1 MVKNINA
8 FNSFL
13 CITLPKCCKDLKPT
27 KVLGGN
33 VLNLQKLMVKDCKLW
48 RDPKWSDLNWDSKKN
63 TSEHWIFKSWTCSN
77 PGSGTCIAAE
87 DEFLLKSSIFNWH
100 WTLVSALHSHL
111 ASIWG
116 QILEAKVHTRKRPPM
131 SLIFQTV
138 AMLEPKR
145 WEIVSIEVVLAFKRV
160 SPSKNSSHHYFTS
173 NHHTKSVTK
182 YQQFH
187 EIVVVGGF
195 FSFLCFFSS
204 HDQQQPVAKLSLTPS
219 WRLLVIGL
227 SWPGG
232 SLTFFETRAAVTDQT
247 QPDQPSS
254 ALARSPTIT
263 STPGAPPTTIR
274 CVTYSLGR

>member
-1 MVKNINA
+1 MHLNLFIC
-8 FNSFL
+8 L
-13 CITLPKCCKDLKPT
+13 TLPKCCKDLKPT

-87 DEFLLKSSIFNWH
+87 DEFLRKSSIFNWH

-138 AMLEPKR
+138 AILEPKR
-145 WEIVSIEVVLAFKRV
+145 WEIISIEVVLAFNRV
-160 SPSKNSSHHYFTS
+160 FSSKNSSHHYYVKLDWQDSRISRGNGKWICGKIPAGNEVREIAGKIDQLWSKLVQNLF
-173 NHHTKSVTK
+173 K
-182 YQQFH
+182 Y
-187 EIVVVGGF
+187 
-195 FSFLCFFSS
+195 
-204 HDQQQPVAKLSLTPS
+204 
-219 WRLLVIGL
+219 GL
-227 SWPGG
+227 KAG
-232 SLTFFETRAAVTDQT
+232 
-247 QPDQPSS
+247 
-254 ALARSPTIT
+254 
-263 STPGAPPTTIR
+263 
-274 CVTYSLGR
+274 